1 MSRRGDAGK
10 RRLPSA
16 VAFGHFRAE
25 LRRAAPMEPSKVPIG
40 LANFKNEFQSLQRFA
55 ERDYPNILSSER
67 IFPAASPIPSRRAE
81 LDCHGFTR
89 SSFDHLGTT

>member
-1 MSRRGDAGK
+1 M
-10 RRLPSA
+10 A

-55 ERDYPNILSSER
+55 ERDYPNFLSWNTYDRSGHYGAHQEPELFVED
-67 IFPAASPIPSRRAE
+67 IRA
-81 LDCHGFTR
+81 FFR
-89 SSFDHLGTT
+89 MVQ